1 MLRRSAPLC
10 LPKTHLIATATFAI
24 CCEPDVATRPLA
36 ASPAAAA
43 RFLTGLA
50 SPTAAYTSN

>member
-1 MLRRSAPLC
+1 MLRRSSPLC

-24 CCEPDVATRPLA
+24 CCEPDVAKRPL
-36 ASPAAAA
+36 AAAA

-50 SPTAAYTSN
+50 SPIATYTSN